1 MQATSSFPS
10 GKHTLP
16 VDLPSHRKGG
26 SPLQQ
31 RRRTLGER
39 LVSLLELPGDAVLDV
54 PRAVLIGSMELVV
67 ENHRGLVEYRPERV
81 VLRMPEGKMTV
92 DGADLRIGFLS
103 PDQAVILGRIDGLR
117 YAPPEGGGA

>member
-1 MQATSSFPS
+1 M
-10 GKHTLP
+10 
-16 VDLPSHRKGG
+16 
-26 SPLQQ
+26 QQ

-39 LVSLLELPGDAVLDV
+39 LVSLLELPGDAVVDV
-54 PRAVLIGSMELVV
+54 PRAVLIGTMELVV
-67 ENHRGLVEYRPERV
+67 ENHRGLLEYRPERV

-117 YAPPEGGGA
+117 CAPPEGGGA